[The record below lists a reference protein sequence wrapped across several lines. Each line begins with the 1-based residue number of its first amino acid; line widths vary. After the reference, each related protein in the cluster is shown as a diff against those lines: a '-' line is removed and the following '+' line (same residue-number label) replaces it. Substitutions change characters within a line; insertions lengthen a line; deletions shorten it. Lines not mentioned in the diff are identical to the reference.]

1 MHHPL
6 IALDFAHQ
14 ETSED
19 AKLAWRLMFSPHS
32 WKGHR
37 ATDKVAAHYSQSTYI
52 SPKNV
57 PHNTSLFFSGRS
69 ALKALLTALQLP
81 SGSSV
86 AVQGFTCAAVTLPIL
101 SCGLNIRYVDI
112 NEDDFSMRLN
122 HLESLYNPCIKV
134 LILQHS
140 FGIVPKYR
148 GEIIAFCSKH
158 NIFLIEDLA
167 HGYMPNTLIAP
178 DLGDRYCALVSF
190 GRSKLFSSVFG
201 AGVITPSIQLHDLLQ
216 KASSNLPQAPKRLI
230 VRCLLYKGIA
240 PFIKLWYHRG
250 GRIFHRLLL
259 WMQLFP
265 PEITRIEKDGQYDAS
280 YAYAYPEVL
289 AHTLHLQLSKK
300 ETLLTQITAAI
311 GEYRKHVPQISRF
324 PSPPLNRLPLLAPHS
339 ERRTHIL
346 RHFRLQNIFLGTWYK
361 EPVGPERLDLAA
373 MQYEKGSCPTS
384 ENVGTRIIN
393 LPLNVSQKTA
403 EHIGLEIQLL
413 LLTP

>member
-14 ETSED
+14 ETQDD
-19 AKLAWRLMFSPHS
+19 AKLAWRLMFSPHM

-37 ATDKVAAHYSQSTYI
+37 ATDKISTHYAQSTYI
-52 SPKNV
+52 SPKKV

-69 ALKALLTALQLP
+69 ALKTLLTALQLP
-81 SGSSV
+81 SESSV

-112 NEDDFSMRLN
+112 NEDDFSMRVD
-122 HLESLYNPCIKV
+122 HLESLYTPHIKA

-148 GEIIAFCSKH
+148 AEIIAFCSKH

-167 HGYMPNTLIAP
+167 HGHSPNTLNAP

-201 AGVITPSIQLHDLLQ
+201 AGVITPSIQLHNLLQ
-216 KASSNLPQAPKRLI
+216 KASSNLPQAPKHLI
-230 VRCLLYKGIA
+230 VRCLLYKGMA
-240 PFIKLWYHRG
+240 PSIKRCYHRG
-250 GRIFHRLLL
+250 GRIVHRLLL

-265 PEITRIEKDGQYDAS
+265 PEITRIEKDGRYDNS

-289 AHTLHLQLSKK
+289 AHTLLLQLSKK
-300 ETLLTQITAAI
+300 GTLLTQITSAI
-311 GEYRKHVPQISRF
+311 GEYRKHVPQVSRF

-346 RHFRLQNIFLGTWYK
+346 RHFRLQNILLGTWYK
-361 EPVGPERLDLAA
+361 EPVGPEKLDLAA

-393 LPLNVSQKTA
+393 LPLNVSIKTA
-403 EHIGLEIQLL
+403 ERIGLEIQQL